1 MKVNGSAKKRILL
14 MGINFAPE
22 LTGIGRYTGEMVDW
36 MVKQGYECTVVTSFP
51 YYPYWKV
58 QAPYQGKYFQKE
70 CSEEGLL
77 TVYRCPMFVPQTP
90 TGLKRVLHEL
100 TFCFT
105 AFLVTFML
113 LFKPRHD
120 QIFCMAP
127 PFLLGFLALFYRFFK
142 GGKMLYHIHDMEIE
156 AARDLKVLNAKQAF
170 KLLFKVERYILNKT
184 DFVSTV
190 AIGMLKKISKKV
202 NKQILFFPNW
212 VDTTAFY
219 PHADKAILKKIWN
232 FESDDKVVLY
242 SGSIGEKQGLEAIV
256 NIAKD
261 LQHLHHIKFV
271 ISGTGPYKN
280 KLLEKAKTLN
290 LTNLHFLPL
299 QQPEL
304 FNSFLNM
311 ADLHLVI
318 QKENACD
325 LMMPSKLNTI
335 LAAGGFALVTA
346 NKGTN
351 LYEIMENY
359 NMGVVIEAENELV
372 LKIEILKCLQLKAP
386 HFSSNGRTYAE
397 KFLNIDNILSG
408 ILHQMEQVGEAEF
421 ELDVA

>member
-1 MKVNGSAKKRILL
+1 MRVKESAKKRILL

-36 MVKQGYECTVVTSFP
+36 MIKQGYECTVVTSFP
-51 YYPYWKV
+51 YYPHWKV
-58 QAPYQGKYFQKE
+58 QAPYQGKYFHKE
-70 CSEEGLL
+70 CTEKGCL
-77 TVYRCPMFVPQTP
+77 TVYRCPMFVPNTP

-120 QIFCMAP
+120 HIFCMAP

-156 AARDLKVLNAKQAF
+156 AARDLKVLKAKHAF
-170 KLLFKVERYILNKT
+170 RLLFIIERYILNKT

-190 AIGMLKKISKKV
+190 AVGMLKKISKKV
-202 NKQILFFPNW
+202 DKEILFFPNW
-212 VDTTAFY
+212 VDTKAFY
-219 PHADKAILKKIWN
+219 PIADKAILKKAWN
-232 FESDDKVVLY
+232 FDLDDKVVLY
-242 SGSIGEKQGLEAIV
+242 SGSIGEKQGLEAII
-256 NIAKD
+256 NIANN
-261 LQHLHHIKFV
+261 LQHLCQIKFV

-280 KLLEKAKTLN
+280 KLAEQAKALQ
-290 LTNLHFLPL
+290 LTNIHFLPL
-299 QQPEL
+299 QQPEV
-304 FNSFLNM
+304 FNNFINM

-325 LMMPSKLNTI
+325 LMMPSKLSTI

-351 LYEIMENY
+351 LYEIIENY
-359 NMGVVIEAENELV
+359 DMGVVIEAENEQL
-372 LKIEILKCLQLKAP
+372 LKTEILKCLQLKAS

-397 KFLNIDNILSG
+397 KFLDIDSILPN
-408 ILHQMEQVGEAEF
+408 ILHQMEQVSEGEF